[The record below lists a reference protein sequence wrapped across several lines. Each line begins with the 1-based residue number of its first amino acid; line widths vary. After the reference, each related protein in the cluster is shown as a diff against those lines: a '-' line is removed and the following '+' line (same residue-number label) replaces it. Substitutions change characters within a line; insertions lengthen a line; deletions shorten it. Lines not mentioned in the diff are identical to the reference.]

1 MKRFDITFFYG
12 PHPEYVVQDSVIA
25 DMAAS
30 GITLAQLNQETAI
43 SKQALPI
50 MQKYGLRADVGDPR
64 IHKLYSENDFA
75 NVDAVVKQVVE
86 DYAAFDNVEGFD
98 ICDEPHSEA
107 FPILGEI
114 VKAFRKYAPEKETVI
129 NLFPNYASPEQLR
142 DTDYTAHLEH
152 FVQQVEPH
160 FLSYDHYH
168 FLGRQK
174 VGGDDGNEDERERLI
189 RESCSK
195 TEDRGGFFEN
205 IEEVRR
211 VGLESGLEQM
221 LIVLLVEH
229 GPYRNLTRAELLWE
243 VNMCLAYGFHRISY
257 FTYWTPDCG
266 NEFWQWDNGMCDL
279 QGNKKPH
286 YYDVQAINKSIM
298 PIGEYLFNTT
308 SAAVFH
314 TGELEAGAKA
324 FAGYGPVNSIEGGN
338 AVIGFFEDGSA
349 YLVNRDYQNAA
360 TFTVKANGAIAH
372 WESGTFV
379 PGDSTLTV
387 TLAAGEGVLLRF

>member
-1 MKRFDITFFYG
+1 M
-12 PHPEYVVQDSVIA
+12 
-25 DMAAS
+25 
-30 GITLAQLNQETAI
+30 
-43 SKQALPI
+43 
-50 MQKYGLRADVGDPR
+50 
-64 IHKLYSENDFA
+64 
-75 NVDAVVKQVVE
+75 
-86 DYAAFDNVEGFD
+86 
-98 ICDEPHSEA
+98 
-107 FPILGEI
+107 
-114 VKAFRKYAPEKETVI
+114 
-129 NLFPNYASPEQLR
+129 
-142 DTDYTAHLEH
+142 
-152 FVQQVEPH
+152 QQVDPH

-174 VGGDDGNEDERERLI
+174 AAGDDGNTDERERLI
-189 RESCSK
+189 RLSTQK

-205 IEEVRR
+205 IEEIRR
-211 VGLESGLEQM
+211 VGLASRLEQM

-229 GPYRNLTRAELLWE
+229 GPYRNLTAAELLWE

-266 NEFWQWDNGMCDL
+266 TEFWQWDNAMCDL
-279 QGNKKPH
+279 QGNKKQH
-286 YYDVQAINKSIM
+286 YYDVQAINKAIM
-298 PIGEYLFNTT
+298 PIGEHLFNTT

-372 WESGTFV
+372 WENGTFV

-387 TLAAGEGVLLRF
+387 TLAAGEGILLRF